1 MPAYWVCIQVC
12 IIEEGAASPL
22 ACLGLIR
29 LLAHL
34 ARHWAASNRAVTI
47 VTDCGTGT
55 TAIGGCP
62 LLAGVRHAM
71 IGAAAIWI

>member
-1 MPAYWVCIQVC
+1 MPAHREFIQVC
-12 IIEEGAASPL
+12 VIEEGAASPL

-29 LLAHL
+29 LVAHL
-34 ARHWAASNRAVTI
+34 ARHWSASTRPVTI

-62 LLAGVRHAM
+62 LLLVSGM
-71 IGAAAIWI
+71 L